1 MKEFYRLSFQNKLSL
16 EEAWQELEMAGL
28 ELAYGEE
35 EDDKVILY
43 LYLNSPEEICF
54 YSWIDTYEKTTLS
67 PIDWEAQWA
76 SHGLDFHDGAVH
88 VSFEA
93 YGKEAKSIMLKPGP
107 GFGDLSHPTTHLV
120 LRLMARFINGQS
132 IVDIGSG
139 SGVLSL
145 AAIAMGASFAYGIDI
160 DPAAI
165 EHAVQNA
172 AFNQMDASCHF
183 CLPGDFQFNS
193 LDAPLIVMNMISSE
207 QQVAWESLP
216 ILHALPGL
224 RLVSGIRQEERE
236 AYMNQVKSWGWTL
249 KEEIEQDGW
258 LGFCFT
264 SAS

>member
-43 LYLNSPEEICF
+43 LYLNSLEEISS
-54 YSWIDTYEKTTLS
+54 YTWIESCDKTTL
-67 PIDWEAQWA
+67 PLIDWESQWA
-76 SHGLDFHDGAVH
+76 LHGLDFHDGAVH

-93 YGKEAKSIMLKPGP
+93 YGKEAKPIMLKPGP

-120 LRLMARFINGQS
+120 LCLMARCLHGQS
-132 IVDIGSG
+132 VVDIGSG

-145 AAIAMGASFAYGIDI
+145 AAIAMGAPFAYGIDI

-165 EHAVQNA
+165 EHASQNA
-172 AFNQMDASCHF
+172 SFNQMGAFCHF
-183 CLPGDFQFNS
+183 CLPNEFQPDFLKS
-193 LDAPLIVMNMISSE
+193 PLIVMNMISSE
-207 QQVAWESLP
+207 QRIAWESLP
-216 ILHALPGL
+216 ILHHLPGL
-224 RLVSGIRQEERE
+224 RLTSGIRREERE
-236 AYMNQVKSWGWTL
+236 AYMDQIKNWGWTL

-258 LGFCFT
+258 LGFCFIVV
-264 SAS
+264 

>member
-43 LYLNSPEEICF
+43 LYLNSSEEIAS
-54 YSWIDTYEKTTLS
+54 YPWIEACDKATLPS
-67 PIDWEAQWA
+67 IDWEAQWA

-93 YGKEAKSIMLKPGP
+93 YGKESKPIMLKPGP

-120 LRLMARFINGQS
+120 LHLMARFLDGQPV
-132 IVDIGSG
+132 VDIGSG

-172 AFNQMDASCHF
+172 SFNQMNMACHF
-183 CLPGDFQFNS
+183 CLPDQFQYNS
-193 LDAPLIVMNMISSE
+193 SEAPLIVMNMISSE

-216 ILHALPGL
+216 SLHGLPGL
-224 RLVSGIRQEERE
+224 RLTSGIRQEERE
-236 AYMNQVKSWGWTL
+236 AYIAQVKTWGWRL
-249 KEEIEQDGW
+249 KEEMERDGW

-264 SAS
+264 AE